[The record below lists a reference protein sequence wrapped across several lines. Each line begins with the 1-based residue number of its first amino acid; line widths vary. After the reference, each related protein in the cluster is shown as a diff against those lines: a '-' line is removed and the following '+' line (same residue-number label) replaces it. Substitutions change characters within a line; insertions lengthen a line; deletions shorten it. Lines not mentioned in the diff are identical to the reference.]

1 MKFNKL
7 TSMHLD
13 VLREIGNIGAG
24 NAATS
29 LSQLLDTKI
38 EMLVPSV
45 NIVSYDEMM
54 ELIGGPDQV
63 VVATLFRIY
72 GDVPS
77 TVIFILTVQEAETLV
92 QNMIDDPEFS
102 LMKDDGSSNEMAISA
117 LEEVGNIVTGA
128 YISALADFANV
139 NLQPSVPHLGI
150 DMAAA
155 VLTYGLI
162 ELSQVSD
169 HAIVIDTKINSNG
182 TNDAIKGNF
191 FLLPDPDS
199 LDELFK
205 ALGIDD
211 NE

>member
-29 LSQLLDTKI
+29 LSQLLDAKI

-54 ELIGGPDQV
+54 ELIGGPDEV
-63 VVATLFRIY
+63 VVATLFRVY

-77 TVIFILTVQEAETLV
+77 TVIFILTVQEAEALV
-92 QNMIDDPEFS
+92 RNMIDEPEFS

-117 LEEVGNIVTGA
+117 LEEVGNIVTGS

-199 LDELFK
+199 LGELFK

>member
-29 LSQLLDTKI
+29 LSQLLDAKI

-54 ELIGGPDQV
+54 ELIGGPDEV
-63 VVATLFRIY
+63 VVATLFRVY
-72 GDVPS
+72 GSVPS
-77 TVIFILTVQEAETLV
+77 TVIFILTVQEAEALV
-92 QNMIDDPEFS
+92 RNMIDEPEFS
-102 LMKDDGSSNEMAISA
+102 LMKDDGSSNEMAISV
-117 LEEVGNIVTGA
+117 LEEVGNIVTGS

-182 TNDAIKGNF
+182 MNDAIKGNF

-199 LDELFK
+199 LGELFK

>member
-7 TSMHLD
+7 KSMHLD

-29 LSQLLDTKI
+29 LSQLLDKKI

-54 ELIGGPDQV
+54 ELIGGPDEV
-63 VVATLFRIY
+63 VVAILFRVY

-77 TVIFILTVQEAETLV
+77 TVIFILTVQEAEILV
-92 QNMIDDPEFS
+92 QTMINQPEFS
-102 LMKDDGSSNEMAISA
+102 LMDDGSSNDMAMSA
-117 LEEVGNIVTGA
+117 LEEVGNIVTGS

-162 ELSQVSD
+162 ELSHTSD
-169 HAIVIDTKINSNG
+169 YAIIIDTKINSIG

-199 LDELFK
+199 LDNIFK
-205 ALGIDD
+205 ALGI
-211 NE
+211 NEDE